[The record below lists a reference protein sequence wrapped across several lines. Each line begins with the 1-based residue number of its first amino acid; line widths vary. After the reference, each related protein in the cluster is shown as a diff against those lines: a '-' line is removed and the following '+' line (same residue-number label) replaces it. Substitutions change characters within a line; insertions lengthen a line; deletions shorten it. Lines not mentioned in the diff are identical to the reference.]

1 MKIGIRTP
9 SLKKSF
15 KARTTG
21 RLKRAVKSTYNPV
34 YGAKGA
40 GIVNNP
46 KKAIY
51 NKVYEKVT
59 VDSLENLKDASSKN
73 NNNIKE
79 NSSLIKE
86 KELEEQI
93 IKTHNQFQKLE
104 ELKKKYKD
112 TLNQYEYITNELWS
126 KNTYHMV
133 NSQPSIFN
141 KYADR
146 YIELCNMY
154 LQILPDYLKFEKE
167 SDIIFDRTLD
177 NNHTPNDI
185 VNMLRLLEKQEKYNE
200 IINVSKY
207 LLSLGLTEDGTKK
220 GVKGRIE
227 KAILKFNQK
236 FNTNYTYQ
244 ADNDLIID
252 LNTGE
257 IME

>member
-1 MKIGIRTP
+1 
-9 SLKKSF
+9 
-15 KARTTG
+15 
-21 RLKRAVKSTYNPV
+21 
-34 YGAKGA
+34 
-40 GIVNNP
+40 
-46 KKAIY
+46 
-51 NKVYEKVT
+51 
-59 VDSLENLKDASSKN
+59 
-73 NNNIKE
+73 
-79 NSSLIKE
+79 
-86 KELEEQI
+86 
-93 IKTHNQFQKLE
+93 
-104 ELKKKYKD
+104 
-112 TLNQYEYITNELWS
+112 
-126 KNTYHMV
+126 
-133 NSQPSIFN
+133 
-141 KYADR
+141 
-146 YIELCNMY
+146 MY